1 MTHEDMSLEDMVE
14 DLEHPEW
21 DPERELSME
30 IIDLL
35 PEEPEHVTYHVEQ
48 HLESG
53 LPLESPHRELV
64 QPADGHYFHNPELT
78 EVDKAIE
85 RVQEETPAEREA
97 RYRKDLEML
106 EVSGAIYR
114 QKYEDKEHPVL
125 PEIQWDL

>member
-30 IIDLL
+30 VIDLL

-53 LPLESPHRELV
+53 LPLESPHRELA

-85 RVQEETPAEREA
+85 RVQEETPAEREV
-97 RYRKDLEML
+97 RYQKGQEML
-106 EVSGAIYR
+106 EVGGAIYW
-114 QKYEDKEHPVL
+114 QWHEDKEESVL
-125 PEIQWDL
+125 PKLRWDL